1 MRTSSRRNL
10 LSLAGSGA
18 LVAVLA
24 ACANSNPPMAGTSAG
39 AVPDTTQEGEARA
52 IAGQGCPPTSQGAP
66 RLATRGEGPV
76 VLRSGTARGTAAR
89 GTAAQAPQMAD
100 SCP

>member
-1 MRTSSRRNL
+1 MSTSSRRTL

-24 ACANSNPPMAGTSAG
+24 ACANSNPPMAGTAAG
-39 AVPDTTQEGEARA
+39 TTPDTGQEGAARDQ
-52 IAGQGCPPTSQGAP
+52 AGQGCPPTSQGLP
-66 RLATRGEGPV
+66 RLATRGEGPT
-76 VLRSGTARGTAAR
+76 VLRSGTARGSAGR
-89 GTAAQAPQMAD
+89 GTAQQMPPVD